1 MVLFLKGDTMKEKIL
16 IDLKNAM
23 KNQNRDLLSVIR
35 MVKGAIQLEEI
46 KVKHELSDEE
56 IITIIDREIKTRR
69 ESIKEFEKGG
79 RQDLIDKTQKEIDI
93 LSKYMPAQMSE
104 EEVLKVIDEV
114 FAKVHPAGSSDMGK
128 VMGAI
133 APMVKG
139 KADLGFV
146 NSKIKERLAN
156 LK

>member
-1 MVLFLKGDTMKEKIL
+1 MMKDKIL

-23 KNQNRDLLSVIR
+23 KNQNRELLSVIR

-46 KVKHELSDEE
+46 KVKHELNDEE
-56 IITIIDREIKTRR
+56 VITIIAREIKTRK

-79 RQDLIDKTQKEIDI
+79 RNDLIEKTSREIDI
-93 LSKYMPAQMSE
+93 LNKYMPAQMSE
-104 EEVLKVIDEV
+104 EEVVKIIDEV
-114 FAKVHPAGSSDMGK
+114 FANINPIGPSDMGK

-133 APMVKG
+133 APLIKG

-146 NSKIKERLAN
+146 NTKVKEKLSE

>member
-46 KVKHELSDEE
+46 KVKHELNDEE
-56 IITIIDREIKTRR
+56 IITIIGREIKTRR

-114 FAKVHPAGSSDMGK
+114 FAKVNPIGPSDMGK

-146 NSKIKERLAN
+146 NNKIKERLAN

>member
-56 IITIIDREIKTRR
+56 ITTIIGREIKTRR

-93 LSKYMPAQMSE
+93 LSKYMPAQISE
-104 EEVLKVIDEV
+104 EEVLKIIDEV
-114 FAKVHPAGSSDMGK
+114 FAKVNPAGPSDMGK
-128 VMGAI
+128 VMGTI
-133 APMVKG
+133 APMIKG

-146 NSKIKERLAN
+146 NSKIKEKLAN
-156 LK
+156 LE

>member
-1 MVLFLKGDTMKEKIL
+1 MKEKIL

-23 KNQNRDLLSVIR
+23 KNQNRELLSVIR

-56 IITIIDREIKTRR
+56 VITIIGREIKTRK

-79 RQDLIDKTQKEIDI
+79 RQDLIDKTSKEIDI
-93 LSKYMPAQMSE
+93 LNKYMPAQMSE
-104 EEVLKVIDEV
+104 EEVIKVIDEV
-114 FAKVHPAGSSDMGK
+114 FSQVNPTGPSDMGK
-128 VMGAI
+128 IMGTI
-133 APMVKG
+133 APLVKG

-146 NSKIKERLAN
+146 NIKIKEKLNA

>member
-1 MVLFLKGDTMKEKIL
+1 MKDKIL

-23 KNQNRDLLSVIR
+23 KNQNRELLSVIR

-46 KVKHELSDEE
+46 KVKHELNDEE
-56 IITIIDREIKTRR
+56 VITIIAREIKTRK

-79 RQDLIDKTQKEIDI
+79 RNDLIEKTSREIDI
-93 LSKYMPAQMSE
+93 LNKYMPAQMSE
-104 EEVLKVIDEV
+104 EEVVKIIDEV
-114 FAKVHPAGSSDMGK
+114 FANINPIGPSDMGK

-133 APMVKG
+133 APLIKG

-146 NSKIKERLAN
+146 NTKVKEKLSE